1 MDASIPSRALAGAE
15 HLAFRCNGCG
25 DCCRTHRVALTHF
38 DLGRLAAYIGEPRE
52 ALIAWLPPAS
62 VDLDAESASLV
73 SLPEG
78 ARLMVLAHGARGC
91 QLLGVDDRCGAYA
104 ARPKDCQL
112 YPFVLERNERR
123 EPVRLSL
130 FDPAGCGDTATSPGS
145 SAWLERADAER
156 WDELA
161 AYRALVARWN
171 RLAALRRRFGHRAR
185 TARDFLAFLLDHDT
199 GAA

>member
-1 MDASIPSRALAGAE
+1 MDAFPSRALAGAE

-38 DLGRLAAYIGEPRE
+38 DLRRLAALTREPP
-52 ALIAWLPPAS
+52 AVLIAWLPLAS
-62 VDLDAESASLV
+62 VDPEAELTGFV

-78 ARLMVLAHGARGC
+78 PRLMVLAHGARGC
-91 QLLGVDDRCGAYA
+91 RLLGADDRCGAYA
-104 ARPKDCQL
+104 ARPRDCQL

-123 EPVRLSL
+123 EPVRLRL
-130 FDPAGCGDTATSPGS
+130 FDPAGCGDTATPPESFAS
-145 SAWLERADAER
+145 LERADAER

-161 AYRALVARWN
+161 AYHALVARWN
-171 RLAALRRRFGHRAR
+171 RLAAHRRRFGHRAR
-185 TARDFLAFLLDHDT
+185 TARDFLAFLLDHDP